1 MHSSILLAG
10 ACALLAIP
18 FATVS
23 GSARAWEHDSSDV
36 PVDPRIKFG
45 AIENGLRYA
54 WTDQSKGEDK
64 RVYLRLFVDVGSLVE
79 TDAEQGVAHF
89 IEHMAFNGTKNFKAG
104 TLVDTFQK
112 EGIKFGHD
120 VNAHTGTDET
130 VYELDLPDASAE
142 RLETAFKWFGD
153 VADGLLFE
161 EKEVAGEKGV
171 IDAEERDRNGPG
183 LRLYKKMTGSLIA
196 GTLWPKRLPIG
207 VKSARDK
214 FNTALCKGFYRKW
227 YRPENMTFVA
237 SGAFGSADVEMLIK
251 STFARIAVPKEAAQK
266 RPDVGAPKSGVKP
279 FCAYEKDST
288 GCEIVVAKVSPWK
301 DEGDTLAN
309 RKRDFLRG
317 QALTL
322 VNARIAKRAT
332 ERAKGESPYRGVSF
346 GSYELEQ
353 ALSGFALQVECEPGK
368 WKEALAAARADFE
381 AARTAAFTRD
391 ELHPRITGLHDNL
404 VTEPDA
410 TRASGAT
417 YVAKM
422 LQACRARFVPMDD
435 TAQNKMYLKMLPEID
450 ADSMAAQLATT
461 WSEGELVIFAVG
473 NLDLGKTAAT
483 ELKAAW
489 DAAEKAAAAPT
500 AATGAGKGADA
511 PPADGKP
518 TDGMAAE
525 TEEDVSASDWMYR
538 ARGAE
543 GKVAQVEQDDAL
555 QIARIQFEN
564 GVRATLR
571 GDPRA
576 GGGALIVR
584 VGSGLLAAEPDESD
598 IGWVATQ
605 VFLQSGLAE
614 HDYETMI
621 KMQKGRQIQFGFQV
635 GVDGLV
641 FSGSAGPTDFQR
653 LCEILCAYMKDPGWR
668 PEAFEKWKKKLPEVY
683 EKFGKGF
690 EGPLGDF
697 EKLLHAGDHRFCVPD
712 QKEVDSF
719 LPDTLKEF
727 LEPQLTDGPVEVT
740 VISGVDPNAAIT
752 ILAKTFGM
760 LPKRGA
766 GDAHDD
772 RRKTPPIQP
781 GLKFKKEI
789 ETTDKKTLLKIVYP
803 MTDGRDAKVRRSM
816 IFLDDVVDDRMRVEI
831 REKLGAAYSPSV
843 ILDAG
848 TAFPGMGSLMIVLTV
863 DPAKADAVLNQ
874 VLGAVDALVKNG
886 VKPDDLDRMKKV
898 AATKLDQAM
907 NDPGWWL
914 GRLDGSWARPEALA
928 ELKGVKEAYAAVTAE
943 EVTALARQYLVRK
956 NASTC
961 VIAPKKAAP
970 PPKK

>member
-18 FATVS
+18 SATVA
-23 GSARAWEHDSSDV
+23 GTARAWEHDSSDV

-45 AIENGLRYA
+45 AFENGLRYA

-142 RLETAFKWFGD
+142 RLKSAFTWFGD

-161 EKEVAGEKGV
+161 EKEVASEKGV
-171 IDAEERDRNGPG
+171 IDAEERDRNGSG
-183 LRLYKKMTGSLIA
+183 MRIYKKMTESLIG
-196 GTLWPKRLPIG
+196 GTLWTRRLPIG

-214 FNTALCKGFYRKW
+214 FNAALCRGFYRKW
-227 YRPENMTFVA
+227 YRPEHMTFVA
-237 SGAFGSADVEMLIK
+237 SGAFGDADVERWIK
-251 STFARIAVPKEAAQK
+251 ETFAGIPAPKEAPQK
-266 RPDVGAPKSGVKP
+266 RPDLGAPKGGVKP
-279 FCAYEKDST
+279 FCAYDKEAN
-288 GCEIVVAKVSPWK
+288 GCEIVVAKVRPWK
-301 DEGDTLAN
+301 DEPDTLAN

-317 QALTL
+317 QAIALM
-322 VNARIAKRAT
+322 NGRIAKRVA
-332 ERAKGESPYRGVSF
+332 ERAKGEAPYRGVSF
-346 GSYELEQ
+346 GPYELEQ
-353 ALSGFALQVECEPGK
+353 ALAGFALQVECEPGK
-368 WKEALAAARADFE
+368 WKEALAAAYADFE
-381 AARTAAFTRD
+381 AARTGAFTRD

-404 VTEPDA
+404 VSEPDA
-410 TRASGAT
+410 TRASGAM
-417 YVAKM
+417 YVAKL

-435 TAQNKMYLKMLPEID
+435 IAQNKMYLKMLPEID
-450 ADSMAAQLATT
+450 ADAMAAQLATT
-461 WSEGELVIFAVG
+461 WSDGELVLFAVG
-473 NLDLGKTAAT
+473 NLDLGKTAAAD
-483 ELKAAW
+483 LKAAW
-489 DAAEKAAAAPT
+489 DAAEKGAAATT

-511 PPADGKP
+511 PSADAKP
-518 TDGMAAE
+518 
-525 TEEDVSASDWMYR
+525 EEDVSASDWMYR
-538 ARGAE
+538 APGAE
-543 GKVAQVEQDDAL
+543 GKVVKVEKDDAL
-555 QIARIQFEN
+555 QIARIEFEN

-584 VGSGLLAAEPDESD
+584 VGSGLLAVEPDESD

-605 VFLQSGLAE
+605 VFLQSGLE
-614 HDYETMI
+614 DHDYETMI
-621 KMQKGRQIQFGFQV
+621 KMQKGRQLQFGFQV
-635 GVDGLV
+635 GVDALV
-641 FSGSAGPTDFQR
+641 FSGAAGPNDFQR
-653 LCEILCAYMKDPGWR
+653 LCEILCAYMKAPGWR
-668 PEAFEKWKKKLPEVY
+668 PAAFEKWKKGLPEVY
-683 EKFGKGF
+683 EQFGKGF
-690 EGPLGDF
+690 DGPLGEF

-727 LEPQLTDGPVEVT
+727 LEPQLSEGPVEVT
-740 VISGVDPNAAIT
+740 ALSGIEPNAAIT
-752 ILAKTFGM
+752 ILAKTFGR
-760 LPKRGA
+760 LSKRGA
-766 GDAHDD
+766 GDSHDE
-772 RRKTPPIQP
+772 RRKTAPIQP

-789 ETTDKKTLLKIVYP
+789 ETTDKKTLLKVVYP
-803 MTDGRDAKVRRSM
+803 MTDGRDAKLRRTM
-816 IFLDDVVDDRMRVEI
+816 AFLDDVVDDRMRVEI

-848 TAFPGMGSLMIVLTV
+848 TAFPGMGSLVIVLTV

-874 VLGAVDALVKNG
+874 VLGAVDTLAKNG

-898 AATKLDQAM
+898 ATTKLDQAM